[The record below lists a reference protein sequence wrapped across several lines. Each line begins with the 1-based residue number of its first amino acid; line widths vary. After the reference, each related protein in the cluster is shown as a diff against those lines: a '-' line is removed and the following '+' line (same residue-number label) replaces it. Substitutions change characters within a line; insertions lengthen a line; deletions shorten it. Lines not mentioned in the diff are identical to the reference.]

1 VDRSDDAPVF
11 GFTLGELLMRP
22 SIRTTAS
29 AAMRTIRGITGISAI
44 LAGAAGCKGIL
55 DVTNPGSLKE
65 EQLTNPALEQFL
77 VNGAI
82 GEFQYSYGYYSL
94 WSAVMG
100 DEAFTDHTNVGVREL
115 SLHNFND
122 LNDTNQGVFENL
134 SRARASAD
142 DALDRLKI
150 ILGAGAGTS
159 LNVARVLA
167 YGGYAYTLLGEGF
180 CDAPIA
186 MSAGLP
192 PAELFKRAIS
202 HFDSA
207 VTIATASAIGAS
219 AANAAAATDIIN
231 MARVGAA
238 RAALKSGDLVKA
250 RTYAV
255 LVPDAYEKLA
265 YYSAN
270 SVRENNIV
278 NSGVRATGAWYSM
291 TPAFQGLA
299 DPRAPQPTAS
309 RAGLNS
315 NPIWVPFRPSQY
327 SGWVA
332 TGTPQTID
340 ITSNIR
346 FAGGLEARYIQTE
359 ADGPTAAM
367 LTFVNTRR
375 AVGGKAAVNV
385 TGAAL
390 LTEFRLQ
397 RAIDFYLTGQR
408 LGDLRRYAAGGT
420 NLFPTGKY
428 PVFPDPY
435 GSATCFIVPLSEKTG
450 NPNYKS

>member
-1 VDRSDDAPVF
+1 MRDRHVGSRAS
-11 GFTLGELLMRP
+11 RP
-22 SIRTTAS
+22 
-29 AAMRTIRGITGISAI
+29 I
-44 LAGAAGCKGIL
+44 LVERAGCKGIL
-55 DVTNPGSLKE
+55 DVTNPGSLQE
-65 EQLTNPALEQFL
+65 GQLTNPALEQFL

-82 GEFQYSYGYYSL
+82 GEFQYGVWL
-94 WSAVMG
+94 LLPL
-100 DEAFTDHTNVGVREL
+100 VGRDGRRSVHRSHQRRFREL

-142 DALDRLKI
+142 DALDRLKV

-180 CDAPIA
+180 CEAPIA
-186 MSAGLP
+186 MGPGLP
-192 PAELFKRAIS
+192 SSELFKRAIS

-207 VTIATASAIGAS
+207 VTIATASAVGAS

-238 RAALKSGDLVKA
+238 RAALKGGDLVKA

-265 YYSAN
+265 YYFAN

-340 ITSNIR
+340 ITSN
-346 FAGGLEARYIQTE
+346 FASPAVSRRGTSRPR
-359 ADGPTAAM
+359 PT
-367 LTFVNTRR
+367 
-375 AVGGKAAVNV
+375 
-385 TGAAL
+385 
-390 LTEFRLQ
+390 
-397 RAIDFYLTGQR
+397 
-408 LGDLRRYAAGGT
+408 
-420 NLFPTGKY
+420 
-428 PVFPDPY
+428 
-435 GSATCFIVPLSEKTG
+435 VPPQG
-450 NPNYKS
+450 C